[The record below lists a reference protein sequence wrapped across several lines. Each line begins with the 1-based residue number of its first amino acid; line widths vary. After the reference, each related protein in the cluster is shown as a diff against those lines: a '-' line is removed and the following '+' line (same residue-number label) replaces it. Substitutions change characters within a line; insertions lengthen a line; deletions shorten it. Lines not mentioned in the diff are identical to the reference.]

1 MRDLKAFNL
10 KQWIDEH
17 RDVLKP
23 PVCNKLIFQD
33 AGFIVMVIGGP
44 NERKDYHFD
53 ESEEFF
59 YQVEGDMV
67 LRVMQNG
74 KPADIPIREG
84 EVFLLPAKVPHS
96 PQRKANTVGLVIER
110 ERMDGEQD
118 GLIWFC
124 ENCHHKLYAEYFKLE
139 NIETQLSTVF
149 DRFYGSLDDRTCDK
163 CATVME
169 RP

>member
-23 PVCNKLIFQD
+23 PVCNKLVFQD

-96 PQRKANTVGLVIER
+96 PQRKANTIGLVIER
-110 ERMDGEQD
+110 ERMDGEED

-124 ENCHHKLYAEYFKLE
+124 ENCHHKLYAEYFPLE
-139 NIETQLSTVF
+139 NIETQLPTVF
-149 DRFYGSLDDRTCDK
+149 DRFYGSPDDRTCDK
-163 CATVME
+163 CGTVME

>member
-1 MRDLKAFNL
+1 
-10 KQWIDEH
+10 
-17 RDVLKP
+17 KP

>member
-1 MRDLKAFNL
+1 
-10 KQWIDEH
+10 
-17 RDVLKP
+17 KP

-74 KPADIPIREG
+74 RPADIPIREG
-84 EVFLLPAKVPHS
+84 EVFLLPAKMPHS
-96 PQRKANTVGLVIER
+96 PQRKADTVGLVIER

-124 ENCHHKLYAEYFKLE
+124 EDCHHKLYAEYFKLE
-139 NIETQLSTVF
+139 NIETQLPTVF
-149 DRFYGSLDDRTCDK
+149 DRFYGSLEDRTCDQ
-163 CATVME
+163 CGAVME

>member
-67 LRVMQNG
+67 L
-74 KPADIPIREG
+74 
-84 EVFLLPAKVPHS
+84 
-96 PQRKANTVGLVIER
+96 
-110 ERMDGEQD
+110 
-118 GLIWFC
+118 
-124 ENCHHKLYAEYFKLE
+124 
-139 NIETQLSTVF
+139 
-149 DRFYGSLDDRTCDK
+149 
-163 CATVME
+163 
-169 RP
+169 